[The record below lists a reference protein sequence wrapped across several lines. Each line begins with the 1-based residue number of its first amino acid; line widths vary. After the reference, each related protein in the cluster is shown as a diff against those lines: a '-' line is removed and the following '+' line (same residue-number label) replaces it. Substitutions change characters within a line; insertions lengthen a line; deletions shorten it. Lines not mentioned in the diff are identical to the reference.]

1 MYLVVKLRWL
11 WRHKIPLATSLKIF
25 ASKHKLLAQLKW
37 PTIWSSL
44 FFSLF
49 CKRLNKKLPVASI
62 LTLPVKI
69 VRCGLSALKMQS
81 CVSSRSSNA
90 KYCPFTVQFTVPR
103 WLLLGILVQKVFET
117 NLTFRYQGV
126 KNLKK

>member
-1 MYLVVKLRWL
+1 MQEKLENTFGYL
-11 WRHKIPLATSLKIF
+11 SENC

-90 KYCPFTVQFTVPR
+90 KYCPFTVQFTVPQ
-103 WLLLGILVQKVFET
+103 WLLFGILVQKVFET
-117 NLTFRYQGV
+117 NLSFRYQG
-126 KNLKK
+126 KQARKCFRPPSAM